1 MKITPLWKVPL
12 TLRYAACFL
21 GGIRTIRTKP
31 LLYAN
36 TSQLS
41 NKNICLVSRIIP
53 YESTDLKWSKCLVYE
68 VLKTIFLNLT
78 IQTIYSKII
87 STLPQQPQHF
97 HQHHHPAPLALLI
110 CGFLNGCQLLL
121 GNMEPENHLP
131 NLPFLGSMIPYEPCS
146 KPFLDLNAISRPY
159 ACTLRNTYATTIG
172 AYAEDYGQH
181 NLTHCLRDPVS
192 WRKMTPHCSVSLPIP
207 MAQGRYLD
215 NFLVSGFLFERITQ
229 GFQYLIASTSRS
241 YK

>member
-1 MKITPLWKVPL
+1 MRILLQVWD
-12 TLRYAACFL
+12 A
-21 GGIRTIRTKP
+21 P
-31 LLYAN
+31 LLFWSKREVAQEPAITYCHCIKYIIHKMYNLARLFMSPPVPN
-36 TSQLS
+36 TTIPTTLPKSTQTCLS
-41 NKNICLVSRIIP
+41 NHTCGIDSWPVPCLGAVLQVNP
-53 YESTDLKWSKCLVYE
+53 VLV
-68 VLKTIFLNLT
+68 
-78 IQTIYSKII
+78 
-87 STLPQQPQHF
+87 
-97 HQHHHPAPLALLI
+97 
-110 CGFLNGCQLLL
+110 
-121 GNMEPENHLP
+121 
-131 NLPFLGSMIPYEPCS
+131 EPCS

-192 WRKMTPHCSVSLPIP
+192 WRKMTPHCSVSLRIP

-215 NFLVSGFLFERITQ
+215 VFLLSGFLFESITQ